1 MGREDGVPIFK
12 DICMKTLKFPSAY
25 TILMLLTVLMA
36 ALTWLIPAGQY
47 QMVNNE
53 TLGKMVPLV
62 GSYQAVTANP
72 QGILDILMAPIQGFY
87 DPTNYMARAVDVAL
101 FVLVIGGYLAVVTR
115 TGAIDAGIAKIMVR
129 LKGKERWMIPILMGL
144 FALGGTV
151 YGMAEET
158 IPFYALLIPVMIA
171 AGYDSVVGVA
181 IIMVGAGI
189 GCLGSTINPFA
200 TVIASNAA
208 EISFVDGIGLRL
220 AILVIGWLACVIYVM
235 RYADKVK
242 RDPSLSLV
250 AAQREANTEYF
261 LHGSDEAA
269 PELTTTRK
277 LVLAIFG
284 LTFAIMMWGVA
295 SQGWWMAELSALF
308 IGSSIVAGLIGK
320 LSEVD
325 ITDSFI
331 NGARDLLGVALII
344 AIARGLVVVM
354 DDGNITHTILNFAE
368 GLLVGLPEVLFIN
381 AIYWIEAV
389 LCLVVPSSSGL
400 AVLSMPILAPL
411 ADFAGVSRELVV
423 TAFQSAS
430 GLPNLV
436 TPTSG
441 VVMGGL
447 AIGRIGYSTWLRFI
461 GPLLA
466 FLTTM
471 VMVLLSVGVMLG

>member
-1 MGREDGVPIFK
+1 
-12 DICMKTLKFPSAY
+12 MKTLKFPSAY

-62 GSYQAVTANP
+62 GSYQTVEANP
-72 QGILDILMAPIQGFY
+72 QGFLDILMAPIQGFY

-101 FVLVIGGYLAVVTR
+101 FVLVIGGYLAVVTQ
-115 TGAIDAGIAKIMVR
+115 TGAIDAGIAKTMAR
-129 LKGKERWMIPILMGL
+129 LGGKERWMIPILMGL

-208 EISFVDGIGLRL
+208 EINFVDGIWLRL
-220 AILVIGWLACVIYVM
+220 AILIIGWLACVIYVM

-242 RDPSLSLV
+242 RDPSQSLV
-250 AAQREANTEYF
+250 AEQGEANREYF
-261 LHGSDEAA
+261 LHGRGESA
-269 PELTTTRK
+269 PELTLTRK
-277 LVLAIFG
+277 IVLVIFG

-308 IGSSIVAGLIGK
+308 IGSSIVAGLVGK
-320 LSEVD
+320 LSEVE
-325 ITDSFI
+325 ITESFI

-368 GLLVGLPEVLFIN
+368 GLLVGLPQILFIN

-411 ADFAGVSRELVV
+411 ADFAGVGRELVV

-461 GPLLA
+461 GPLLG
-466 FLTTM
+466 FLTAM
-471 VMVLLSVGVMLG
+471 VMVLLSVGVILS

>member
-1 MGREDGVPIFK
+1 
-12 DICMKTLKFPSAY
+12 MKKLKFPSAY

-62 GSYQAVTANP
+62 GSYQTVASNP
-72 QGILDILMAPIQGFY
+72 QGIIDILMAPIQGFY
-87 DPTNYMARAVDVAL
+87 DPGEYMARAVDVAL

-115 TGAIDAGIAKIMVR
+115 TGAIDAGIAGTMAKLNGR
-129 LKGKERWMIPILMGL
+129 EKWMIPILMGL

-171 AGYDSVVGVA
+171 AGYDSIVGVA

-208 EISFVDGIGLRL
+208 EINFMDGIGLRL
-220 AILVIGWLACVIYVM
+220 AILILGWIMCTIYVM
-235 RYADKVK
+235 RYAEKVK
-242 RDPSLSLV
+242 NDPSQSIV
-250 AAQREANTEYF
+250 ASQKDENERLF
-261 LHGSDEAA
+261 LHGKEQET
-269 PELTTTRK
+269 PELNTTRK
-277 LVLAIFG
+277 IVLMVFG
-284 LTFAIMMWGVA
+284 LTFAVMMWGV
-295 SQGWWMAELSALF
+295 SVQGWWMAELSALF
-308 IGSSIVAGLIGK
+308 IGSSILVGFIGR
-320 LSEVD
+320 LSETEL
-325 ITDSFI
+325 TDSFVD
-331 NGARDLLGVALII
+331 GARDLLGVALII

-354 DDGNITHTILNFAE
+354 DDGNITHTILNYAE
-368 GLLVGLPEVLFIN
+368 GLLAGLPQIAFIN
-381 AIYWIEAV
+381 AIYWVEAV

-400 AVLSMPILAPL
+400 AVLSMPVLAPL

-447 AIGRIGYSTWLRFI
+447 AIGRIAYSSWLRFI
-461 GPLLA
+461 GPLLGM
-466 FLTTM
+466 LTLM
-471 VMVLLSVGVMLG
+471 VMILLSLGVVIS

>member
-1 MGREDGVPIFK
+1 
-12 DICMKTLKFPSAY
+12 MKKLKFPSAY
-25 TILMLLTVLMA
+25 TILMLLTVFMA

-62 GSYQAVTANP
+62 GSYQTVASNP
-72 QGILDILMAPIQGFY
+72 QGIIDILMAPIQGFY
-87 DPTNYMARAVDVAL
+87 DPGEYMARAVDVAL

-115 TGAIDAGIAKIMVR
+115 TGAIDAGIAGTMAKLNGR
-129 LKGKERWMIPILMGL
+129 EKWMIPILMGL

-171 AGYDSVVGVA
+171 AGYDSIVGVA

-208 EISFVDGIGLRL
+208 EINFMDGIGLRL
-220 AILVIGWLACVIYVM
+220 AILILGWIMCTIYVM
-235 RYADKVK
+235 RYAEKVK
-242 RDPSLSLV
+242 NDPSQSIV
-250 AAQREANTEYF
+250 ASQKDENERLF
-261 LHGSDEAA
+261 LHGKEQET
-269 PELTTTRK
+269 PELNTTRK
-277 LVLAIFG
+277 IVLMVFG
-284 LTFAIMMWGVA
+284 LTFAVMMWGV
-295 SQGWWMAELSALF
+295 SVQGWWMAELSALF
-308 IGSSIVAGLIGK
+308 IGSSILVGFIGR
-320 LSEVD
+320 LSETEL
-325 ITDSFI
+325 TDSFVD
-331 NGARDLLGVALII
+331 GARDLLGVALII

-354 DDGNITHTILNFAE
+354 DDGNITHTILNYAE
-368 GLLVGLPEVLFIN
+368 GLLAGLPQIAFIN
-381 AIYWIEAV
+381 AIYWVEAV
-389 LCLVVPSSSGL
+389 LCLVVPSSSGF
-400 AVLSMPILAPL
+400 AVLSMPVLAPL

-447 AIGRIGYSTWLRFI
+447 AIGRVAYSSWLRFI
-461 GPLLA
+461 GPLLGM
-466 FLTTM
+466 LTLM
-471 VMVLLSVGVMLG
+471 VMVLLSLGVVIS

>member
-1 MGREDGVPIFK
+1 
-12 DICMKTLKFPSAY
+12 MKKLKFPSAY
-25 TILMLLTVLMA
+25 TILMLLTVFMA

-62 GSYQAVTANP
+62 GSYQTVTSNP
-72 QGILDILMAPIQGFY
+72 QGIIDILMAPIQGFY
-87 DPTNYMARAVDVAL
+87 DPGEYMARAVDVAL

-115 TGAIDAGIAKIMVR
+115 TGAIDAGIAGTMAKLNGR
-129 LKGKERWMIPILMGL
+129 EKWMIPILMGL

-151 YGMAEET
+151 YGMTEET

-171 AGYDSVVGVA
+171 AGYDSIVGVA

-208 EISFVDGIGLRL
+208 EINFMDGIALRL
-220 AILVIGWLACVIYVM
+220 AILILGWIMCTIYVM
-235 RYADKVK
+235 RYAEKVK
-242 RDPSLSLV
+242 NDPSQSIV
-250 AAQREANTEYF
+250 ASQKDENERLF
-261 LHGSDEAA
+261 LHGKEQET
-269 PELTTTRK
+269 PELNTTRK
-277 LVLAIFG
+277 IVLMVFG
-284 LTFAIMMWGVA
+284 LTFAVMMWGV
-295 SQGWWMAELSALF
+295 SVQGWWMAELSALF
-308 IGSSIVAGLIGK
+308 IGSSILVGFIGR
-320 LSEVD
+320 LSETEL
-325 ITDSFI
+325 TDSFVD
-331 NGARDLLGVALII
+331 GARDLLGVALII

-354 DDGNITHTILNFAE
+354 DDGNITHTILNYAE
-368 GLLVGLPEVLFIN
+368 GLLAGLPQIAFIN
-381 AIYWIEAV
+381 AIYWVEAV

-400 AVLSMPILAPL
+400 AVLSMPVLAPL

-447 AIGRIGYSTWLRFI
+447 AIGRVAYS
-461 GPLLA
+461 
-466 FLTTM
+466 
-471 VMVLLSVGVMLG
+471 S

>member
-1 MGREDGVPIFK
+1 
-12 DICMKTLKFPSAY
+12 MKTLKFPSAY

-62 GSYQAVTANP
+62 GSYQTVAANP
-72 QGILDILMAPIQGFY
+72 QGFLDILMAPIQGFY
-87 DPTNYMARAVDVAL
+87 DPANYMARAVDVAL
-101 FVLVIGGYLAVVTR
+101 FVLVIGGYLAVVTQ
-115 TGAIDAGIAKIMVR
+115 TGAIDAGIAKTMAR

-208 EISFVDGIGLRL
+208 EISFVDGIWLRL
-220 AILVIGWLACVIYVM
+220 AILIIGWLACVIYVM

-250 AAQREANTEYF
+250 ADQGEANREYF
-261 LHGSDEAA
+261 LHGSGESA
-269 PELTTTRK
+269 PELTLTRK
-277 LVLAIFG
+277 IVLAIFG

-295 SQGWWMAELSALF
+295 TQGWWMAELSALF
-308 IGSSIVAGLIGK
+308 IGSSIVAGLVGK
-320 LSEVD
+320 LSEVE

-368 GLLVGLPEVLFIN
+368 GLLVGLPQILFIN

-411 ADFAGVSRELVV
+411 ADFAGVGRELVV

-461 GPLLA
+461 GPLLG
-466 FLTTM
+466 FLTAM
-471 VMVLLSVGVMLG
+471 VMILLSLGVILS

>member
-1 MGREDGVPIFK
+1 
-12 DICMKTLKFPSAY
+12 MKKLKFPSAY
-25 TILMLLTVLMA
+25 TILMLLTVCMA

-62 GSYQAVTANP
+62 GSYQTVTSNP
-72 QGILDILMAPIQGFY
+72 QGIIDILMAPIQGFY
-87 DPTNYMARAVDVAL
+87 DPGEYMARAVDVAL

-115 TGAIDAGIAKIMVR
+115 TGAIDAGIAGTMEKLNGR
-129 LKGKERWMIPILMGL
+129 EKWMIPILMGL

-171 AGYDSVVGVA
+171 AGYDSIVGVA

-208 EISFVDGIGLRL
+208 EINFMDGIGLRL
-220 AILVIGWLACVIYVM
+220 AILILGWIMCTIYVM
-235 RYADKVK
+235 RYAEKVK
-242 RDPSLSLV
+242 NDPSQSIV
-250 AAQREANTEYF
+250 ASQKDENERLF
-261 LHGSDEAA
+261 LHGKEQET
-269 PELTTTRK
+269 PELNTTRK
-277 LVLAIFG
+277 IVLMVFG
-284 LTFAIMMWGVA
+284 LTFAVMMWGV
-295 SQGWWMAELSALF
+295 SVQGWWMAELSALF
-308 IGSSIVAGLIGK
+308 IGSSILVGFIGR
-320 LSEVD
+320 LSETEL
-325 ITDSFI
+325 TDSFVD
-331 NGARDLLGVALII
+331 GARDLLGVALII

-354 DDGNITHTILNFAE
+354 DDGNITHTILNYAE
-368 GLLVGLPEVLFIN
+368 GLLAGLPQIAFIN
-381 AIYWIEAV
+381 AIYWVEAV

-400 AVLSMPILAPL
+400 AVLSMPVLAPL

-447 AIGRIGYSTWLRFI
+447 AIGRVAYSSWLRFI
-461 GPLLA
+461 GPLLGM
-466 FLTTM
+466 LTLM
-471 VMVLLSVGVMLG
+471 VMILLSLGVVIS

>member
-1 MGREDGVPIFK
+1 
-12 DICMKTLKFPSAY
+12 MKTLKFPSAY

-62 GSYQAVTANP
+62 GSYQTVDANP
-72 QGILDILMAPIQGFY
+72 QGFLDILMAPIQGFY
-87 DPTNYMARAVDVAL
+87 DPANYMARAVDVAL
-101 FVLVIGGYLAVVTR
+101 FVLVIGGYLAVVTQ
-115 TGAIDAGIAKIMVR
+115 TGAIDAGIAKTMAR
-129 LKGKERWMIPILMGL
+129 LGGKERWMIPILMGL

-171 AGYDSVVGVA
+171 AGYDSIVGVA

-208 EISFVDGIGLRL
+208 EINFVDGIWLRL
-220 AILVIGWLACVIYVM
+220 AILIIGWLACVIYVM

-242 RDPSLSLV
+242 RDPSQSLV
-250 AAQREANTEYF
+250 AEQGEANREYF
-261 LHGSDEAA
+261 LHGRGESA
-269 PELTTTRK
+269 PELTLTRK
-277 LVLAIFG
+277 IVLTIFG

-308 IGSSIVAGLIGK
+308 IGSSIVAGLVGK
-320 LSEVD
+320 LSEVE

-368 GLLVGLPEVLFIN
+368 GLLVGLPQILFIN

-411 ADFAGVSRELVV
+411 ADFAGVGRELVV

-461 GPLLA
+461 GPLLG
-466 FLTTM
+466 FLTAM
-471 VMVLLSVGVMLG
+471 VMVLLSVGVILS

>member
-1 MGREDGVPIFK
+1 
-12 DICMKTLKFPSAY
+12 MKTLKFPSAY

-62 GSYQAVTANP
+62 GSYQTVAANP
-72 QGILDILMAPIQGFY
+72 QGFLDVLMAPIQGFY
-87 DPTNYMARAVDVAL
+87 DPANYMARAVDVAL

-115 TGAIDAGIAKIMVR
+115 TGAIDAGIAKTMVR

-208 EISFVDGIGLRL
+208 EINFVDGIGLRL
-220 AILVIGWLACVIYVM
+220 AILIIGWLACVIYVM

-250 AAQREANTEYF
+250 AEQREANKAYF
-261 LHGSDEAA
+261 LHGSDETA
-269 PELTTTRK
+269 PELTLTRK
-277 LVLAIFG
+277 IVLAIFG
-284 LTFAIMMWGVA
+284 FTFAIMMWGVA
-295 SQGWWMAELSALF
+295 AEGWWMAELSALF
-308 IGSSIVAGLIGK
+308 IGSSIVAGLVGK
-320 LSEVD
+320 LSEVE

-368 GLLVGLPEVLFIN
+368 GLLVGLPQVLFIN

-461 GPLLA
+461 GVITRV
-466 FLTTM
+466 FNRDGNGIT
-471 VMVLLSVGVMLG
+471 

>member
-1 MGREDGVPIFK
+1 
-12 DICMKTLKFPSAY
+12 MKTLKFPSAY

-62 GSYQAVTANP
+62 GSYQTVEANP
-72 QGILDILMAPIQGFY
+72 QGFLDILMAPIQGFY
-87 DPTNYMARAVDVAL
+87 DPANYMARAVDVAL

-115 TGAIDAGIAKIMVR
+115 TGAIDAGIAKTMVR
-129 LKGKERWMIPILMGL
+129 LGGKERWMIPILMGL

-208 EISFVDGIGLRL
+208 EINFVDGIGLRL
-220 AILVIGWLACVIYVM
+220 AILIIGWLACVIYVM

-250 AAQREANTEYF
+250 AEQGEANKEYF
-261 LHGSDEAA
+261 LHGSGESA
-269 PELTTTRK
+269 PELTLTRK
-277 LVLAIFG
+277 IVLAIFG

-295 SQGWWMAELSALF
+295 AEGWWMAELSALF
-308 IGSSIVAGLIGK
+308 IGSSIVAGLVGK
-320 LSEVD
+320 LSEVE

-368 GLLVGLPEVLFIN
+368 GLLVGLPQILFIN

-411 ADFAGVSRELVV
+411 ADFAGVGRELVV

-461 GPLLA
+461 GPLLG
-466 FLTTM
+466 FLTAM
-471 VMVLLSVGVMLG
+471 VMALLSVGVMLG

>member
-1 MGREDGVPIFK
+1 MTKI
-12 DICMKTLKFPSAY
+12 KFPSAY
-25 TILMLLTVLMA
+25 TILMLLTVVMA
-36 ALTWLIPAGQY
+36 VLTWTIPGGQY
-47 QMVNNE
+47 QMENNE
-53 TLGKMVPLV
+53 TLGRMVPMV
-62 GSYQAVTANP
+62 GTYHSIDANP
-72 QGILDILMAPIQGFY
+72 QGIVDILMAPIQGFY
-87 DPTNYMARAVDVAL
+87 DPLSYTARAVDVAL
-101 FVLVIGGYLAVVTR
+101 FVLVIGGFLAVVTN
-115 TGAIDAGIAKIMVR
+115 TGAIDAGIAGTMKR
-129 LKGKERWMIPILMGL
+129 LDGREKWMIPILMGL

-208 EISFVDGIGLRL
+208 EINFMEGFALR
-220 AILVIGWLACVIYVM
+220 ATILVLGWLVCVIYVM
-235 RYADKVK
+235 RYAEKVK
-242 RDPSLSLV
+242 KNPELSLV
-250 AAQREANTEYF
+250 AHQRESNLNHF
-261 LHGSDEAA
+261 LHSKQQQTPDF
-269 PELTTTRK
+269 TTTRK
-277 LVLAIFG
+277 VILAIFG
-284 LTFAIMMWGVA
+284 ITFAIMMWGVSIA
-295 SQGWWMAELSALF
+295 GWWMAELSALF
-308 IGSSIVAGLIGK
+308 IGSSIVVGLVARM
-320 LSEVD
+320 SEAEITESFVD
-325 ITDSFI
+325 
-331 NGARDLLGVALII
+331 GARDLLGVALII

-354 DDGNITHTILNFAE
+354 DNGNITHTILNYAE
-368 GLLVGLPEVLFIN
+368 GLLVGLHQVAFIN

-389 LCLVVPSSSGL
+389 MCLVVPSSSGL

-423 TAFQSAS
+423 TAYQSAS

-447 AIGRIGYSTWLRFI
+447 AIGRVAYPVWLKFI

-466 FLTTM
+466 VLTTM
-471 VMVLLSVGVMLG
+471 VMILLSLGVVLS

>member
-1 MGREDGVPIFK
+1 
-12 DICMKTLKFPSAY
+12 MKKLKFPSAY
-25 TILMLLTVLMA
+25 TILMLLTVFMA

-62 GSYQAVTANP
+62 GSYQTVTSNP
-72 QGILDILMAPIQGFY
+72 QGIIDILMAPIQGFY
-87 DPTNYMARAVDVAL
+87 DPGEYMARAVDVAL

-115 TGAIDAGIAKIMVR
+115 TGAIDAGIAGTMEKLNGR
-129 LKGKERWMIPILMGL
+129 EKWMIPILMGL

-171 AGYDSVVGVA
+171 AGYDSIVGVA

-208 EISFVDGIGLRL
+208 EINFMDGIGLRL
-220 AILVIGWLACVIYVM
+220 AILILGWIMCTIYVM
-235 RYADKVK
+235 RYAEKVK
-242 RDPSLSLV
+242 NDPSQSIV
-250 AAQREANTEYF
+250 ASQKDENEHLF
-261 LHGSDEAA
+261 LHGKEQET
-269 PELTTTRK
+269 PKLNTTRK
-277 LVLAIFG
+277 IVLMVFG
-284 LTFAIMMWGVA
+284 LTFAVMMWGV
-295 SQGWWMAELSALF
+295 SVQGWWMAELSALF
-308 IGSSIVAGLIGK
+308 IGSSILVGFIGR
-320 LSEVD
+320 LSETEL
-325 ITDSFI
+325 TDSFVD
-331 NGARDLLGVALII
+331 GARDLLGVALII

-354 DDGNITHTILNFAE
+354 DDGNITHTILNYAE
-368 GLLVGLPEVLFIN
+368 GLLAGLPQIAFIN
-381 AIYWIEAV
+381 AIYWVEAV

-400 AVLSMPILAPL
+400 AVLSMPVLAPL

-447 AIGRIGYSTWLRFI
+447 AIGRVAYSSWLRFI
-461 GPLLA
+461 GPLLGM
-466 FLTTM
+466 LTLM
-471 VMVLLSVGVMLG
+471 VMILLSLGVLIN

>member
-1 MGREDGVPIFK
+1 
-12 DICMKTLKFPSAY
+12 MKKLKFPSAY
-25 TILMLLTVLMA
+25 TILMLLTVFMA

-62 GSYQAVTANP
+62 GSYQTVTSNP
-72 QGILDILMAPIQGFY
+72 QGIIDILMAPIQGFY
-87 DPTNYMARAVDVAL
+87 DPGEYMARAVDVAL

-115 TGAIDAGIAKIMVR
+115 TGAIDAGIAGTMEKLNGR
-129 LKGKERWMIPILMGL
+129 EKWMIPILMGL

-171 AGYDSVVGVA
+171 AGYDSIVGVA

-208 EISFVDGIGLRL
+208 EINFMDGIGLRL
-220 AILVIGWLACVIYVM
+220 AILILGWIMCTIYVM
-235 RYADKVK
+235 RYAEKVK
-242 RDPSLSLV
+242 NDPSQSIIASQKDENERL
-250 AAQREANTEYF
+250 F
-261 LHGSDEAA
+261 LHGKEQET
-269 PELTTTRK
+269 PELNTTRK
-277 LVLAIFG
+277 IVLMVFG
-284 LTFAIMMWGVA
+284 LTFAVMMWGV
-295 SQGWWMAELSALF
+295 SFQGWWMAELSALF
-308 IGSSIVAGLIGK
+308 IGSSILVGFIGR
-320 LSEVD
+320 LSETEL
-325 ITDSFI
+325 TDSFVD
-331 NGARDLLGVALII
+331 GARDLLGVALII

-354 DDGNITHTILNFAE
+354 DDGNITHTILNYAE
-368 GLLVGLPEVLFIN
+368 GLLAGLPQIAFIN
-381 AIYWIEAV
+381 AIYWVEAV

-400 AVLSMPILAPL
+400 AVLSMPVLAPL

-447 AIGRIGYSTWLRFI
+447 AIGRVAYSSWLRFI
-461 GPLLA
+461 GPLLGM
-466 FLTTM
+466 LTLM
-471 VMVLLSVGVMLG
+471 VMILLSLGVLIN

>member
-1 MGREDGVPIFK
+1 
-12 DICMKTLKFPSAY
+12 MKKLKFPSAY

-62 GSYQAVTANP
+62 GSYQTVASNP
-72 QGILDILMAPIQGFY
+72 QGIIDILMAPIQGFY
-87 DPTNYMARAVDVAL
+87 DPGEYMARAVDVAL
-101 FVLVIGGYLAVVTR
+101 FVLIIGGYLAVVTR
-115 TGAIDAGIAKIMVR
+115 TGAIDAGIAGTMEKLNGR
-129 LKGKERWMIPILMGL
+129 EKWMIPILMGL

-171 AGYDSVVGVA
+171 AGYDSIVGVA

-208 EISFVDGIGLRL
+208 EINFMDGIGLRL
-220 AILVIGWLACVIYVM
+220 AILILGWIMCTIYVM
-235 RYADKVK
+235 RYAEKVK
-242 RDPSLSLV
+242 NDPSQSIV
-250 AAQREANTEYF
+250 ASQKDENERLF
-261 LHGSDEAA
+261 LHGKEQET
-269 PELTTTRK
+269 PELNTTRK
-277 LVLAIFG
+277 IVLMVFG
-284 LTFAIMMWGVA
+284 LTFAVMMWGV
-295 SQGWWMAELSALF
+295 SVQGWWMAELSALF
-308 IGSSIVAGLIGK
+308 IGSSILVGFIGR
-320 LSEVD
+320 LSETEL
-325 ITDSFI
+325 TDSFVD
-331 NGARDLLGVALII
+331 GARDLLGVALII

-354 DDGNITHTILNFAE
+354 DDGNITHTILNYAE
-368 GLLVGLPEVLFIN
+368 GLLAGLPQIAFIN
-381 AIYWIEAV
+381 AIYWVEAV

-400 AVLSMPILAPL
+400 AVLSMPVLAPL

-447 AIGRIGYSTWLRFI
+447 AIGRVAYSSWLRFI
-461 GPLLA
+461 GPLLGM
-466 FLTTM
+466 LTLM
-471 VMVLLSVGVMLG
+471 VMILLSLGAIIN